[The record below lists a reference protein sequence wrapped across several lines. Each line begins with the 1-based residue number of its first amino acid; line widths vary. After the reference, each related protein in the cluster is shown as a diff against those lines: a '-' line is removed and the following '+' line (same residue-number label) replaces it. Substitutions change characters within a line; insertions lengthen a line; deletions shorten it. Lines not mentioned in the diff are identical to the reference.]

1 MAVKTYKKTEKK
13 QLTKHFKL
21 SEIHCHGKGCCD
33 KTKLDVN
40 VVKIAE
46 KMRCALGV
54 PITIESGYRC
64 PTHNKA
70 VGGANGSGHCMGTA
84 LDLTTAKVSRERLA
98 VLAELCGASRIGI
111 YLTDNKKCMVHIGV
125 GNKCHWINTGGYLS
139 TSHSFL
145 NGEWKKPSLSVNP
158 KSSKKYI
165 RWLQGWLFA
174 KGYYTG
180 KIDGSWGE
188 NTQKAVNAFR
198 KDNGWKNAE
207 YLKTKAINTLCKTR

>member
-1 MAVKTYKKTEKK
+1 MSVKTYNKTENK

-21 SEIHCHGKGCCD
+21 SEVHCHGKGCCST
-33 KTKLDVN
+33 TKIDIE

-64 PTHNKA
+64 STHNKA

-98 VLAELCGASRIGI
+98 VLAELCGATRIGI

-125 GNKCHWINTGGYLS
+125 GPKQHWINTGNYLP

-145 NGEWKKPSLSVNP
+145 NGEWKKPLLKVNP
-158 KSSKKYI
+158 KSNRKYI

-174 KGYYTG
+174 KGYYNG

-198 KDNGWKNAE
+198 KANGWKKAN
-207 YLKTKAINTLCKTR
+207 YLKSKGIKELMK

>member
-1 MAVKTYKKTEKK
+1 MAVKIYKKSGNK
-13 QLTKHFKL
+13 QLTKHFRL
-21 SEIHCHGKGCCD
+21 SEIHCHGKGCCSQ
-33 KTKLDVN
+33 TKIDIE

-64 PTHNKA
+64 EKHNKS

-84 LDLTTAKVSRERLA
+84 LDLTTKNVSRERLA

-111 YLTDNKKCMVHIGV
+111 YLSDNKKCMVHIGV
-125 GNKCHWINTGGYLS
+125 GNKCHWINTGGYLA

-158 KSSKKYI
+158 KSNKKYI

-174 KGYYTG
+174 KCYYVG

-188 NTQKAVNAFR
+188 KTQKAVNAFR
-198 KDNGWKNAE
+198 KANGWKNAE
-207 YLKTKAINTLCKTR
+207 YLKTKAINTLCKTN

>member
-64 PTHNKA
+64 EKHNKA

-98 VLAELCGASRIGI
+98 VLAELCGATRIGI

-125 GNKCHWINTGGYLS
+125 GNKCHWINTGGYLA

-145 NGEWKKPSLSVNP
+145 NGEWKKPTLSVNP
-158 KSSKKYI
+158 RSNRKYI
-165 RWLQGWLFA
+165 RWMQGWLFA
-174 KGYYTG
+174 KGYYKG
-180 KIDGSWGE
+180 EIDGDWGA
-188 NTQKAVNAFR
+188 NTQKAVDAFR
-198 KDNGWKNAE
+198 KANGWKSAKS
-207 YLKTKAINTLCKTR
+207 LKTKAISTLCKTK